1 MDDCIFC
8 KIVKGSI
15 PCSKVYEDENVIAF
29 DDIHPMAPVHVVIIP
44 KEHIATILDVS
55 EERMAVMG
63 AMVSAAREVASQK
76 GIDKSGF
83 RVVINCNKVR
93 RTGYLPSPH
102 ACFRGEDASRW
113 PWLRLSPALTKS
125 KGWIS

>member
-15 PCSKVYEDENVIAF
+15 PCRKVYEDEKVLAF

-44 KEHIATILDVS
+44 KEHIATILDIS
-55 EERMAVMG
+55 EDSMAVIG
-63 AMVSAAREVASQK
+63 AMVSAAREVAGIK

-83 RVVINCNKVR
+83 RVVINCN
-93 RTGYLPSPH
+93 
-102 ACFRGEDASRW
+102 EDGGQVIFH
-113 PWLRLSPALTKS
+113 LHMHVLGGKKLQD
-125 KGWIS
+125 GLG